1 MIEEMRISV
10 DFSTEVIAEGNAKD
24 MGRATDSESI

>member
-10 DFSTEVIAEGNAKD
+10 DFSTEVIAEANAD
-24 MGRATDSESI
+24 CGGTGEAS